1 MDYGN
6 FEGAIYYLYT
16 GDEILIDTDVNLNYL
31 TLPPLIIIL
40 LYTGLTCFILITYLA
55 MDKKVKSKQ
64 EEAYK
69 NFNESIIKKN
79 SLCSVI
85 IAAHNEDTVIRKT
98 VTELLKQTYHN
109 IEIIIVCHNWTDNT
123 FDEASAKDSRAKPYN
138 YKTKESGKGIALNFG
153 VLKSQGEY
161 ILVLDADGIL
171 SSDFIEKGLPLLEK
185 DAAGEG
191 RYVPSNRNY
200 SFITKLLSIEGD
212 LWSTPYMTART
223 TGIKGEGLV
232 EQVIF

>member
-1 MDYGN
+1 
-6 FEGAIYYLYT
+6 
-16 GDEILIDTDVNLNYL
+16 
-31 TLPPLIIIL
+31 
-40 LYTGLTCFILITYLA
+40 
-55 MDKKVKSKQ
+55 MDKKVKSIQ

-109 IEIIIVCHNWTDNT
+109 IEIIIVCHNCTDNT
-123 FDEASAKDSRAKPYN
+123 FDEASVKDPRAKPYN

-185 DAAGEG
+185 YAVVQG

-200 SFITKLLSIEGD
+200 SFITRLLSIEGD

-223 TGIKGEGLV
+223 ALDQREGLV